1 MMTPKQRAIAQVA
14 GIRRLIDAVLDHRE
28 GRIGSGENISRLQ
41 ADLVEEFTR
50 VLATRAEERA
60 Q

>member
-1 MMTPKQRAIAQVA
+1 MTPKQRAIAQVA

-28 GRIGSGENISRLQ
+28 GRIGSSENVTQLQ
-41 ADLVEEFTR
+41 ADLIEEFTR
-50 VLATRAEERA
+50 VLATRTEERA

>member
-1 MMTPKQRAIAQVA
+1 MTPKQKAIAQVA
-14 GIRRLIDAVLDHRE
+14 GIVRLINAVLDHRE
-28 GRIGSGENISRLQ
+28 GRIAAGENVGQVQQ
-41 ADLVEEFTR
+41 ALIEEFTR

>member
-14 GIRRLIDAVLDHRE
+14 GIVRLINAVLDHRE
-28 GRIGSGENISRLQ
+28 GRIAAGENVGQVQQ
-41 ADLVEEFTR
+41 ALID